1 MKHLRI
7 CHVASHH
14 TFYLT
19 HFLGMFLAVI
29 TSFNKKQKASCNHE
43 CSSISL
49 IYVVGRDLFFLHHA
63 LTASVYSLF
72 YFKCLLVCAML
83 VLLALFN

>member
-1 MKHLRI
+1 
-7 CHVASHH
+7 
-14 TFYLT
+14 
-19 HFLGMFLAVI
+19 MFLADIASV
-29 TSFNKKQKASCNHE
+29 NEEQKASCNHE

-49 IYVVGRDLFFLHHA
+49 IYFVGRDLLFFLHHA

-72 YFKCLLVCAML
+72 YFKYLPVCTAL